1 MFEDEPADQVL
12 EKALL
17 TLHQIEYG
25 ICFDSPEAAAQ
36 ALKIQG
42 EEAKDVLRKSGRLN
56 VFMAC
61 ISRADILEV
70 LDPELWLPEDE
81 QIKIEALIIKFL
93 NSEQIEKIGIE
104 SFVNQNH
111 DLFPFMDR
119 DLFTKVVERLI
130 SRLS

>member
-1 MFEDEPADQVL
+1 MSENEPANQVL
-12 EKALL
+12 ERALL

-56 VFMAC
+56 VFRAC
-61 ISRADILEV
+61 ISRAYILEV
-70 LDPELWLPEDE
+70 LDPNFWLPQED
-81 QIKIEALIIKFL
+81 QSKIENLIIQFL
-93 NSEQIEKIGIE
+93 TSKHVGKTSIE

-111 DLFPFMDR
+111 DSFPFMDR